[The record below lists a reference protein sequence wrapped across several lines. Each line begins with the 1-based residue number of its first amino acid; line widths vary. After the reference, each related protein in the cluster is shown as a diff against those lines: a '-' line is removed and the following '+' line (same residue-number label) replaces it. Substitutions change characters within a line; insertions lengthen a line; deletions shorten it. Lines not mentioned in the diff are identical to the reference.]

1 MISKSLIGLQIWSDK
16 VKESRSQK
24 KSKMV
29 HHLDERILMRIEEY
43 RWYINGIANKYIVK
57 KEGKET
63 GSGMRYGSQ
72 KSTDSNNREK
82 CESVEKNK
90 ETIEMF
96 KQRYQK

>member
-1 MISKSLIGLQIWSDK
+1 
-16 VKESRSQK
+16 
-24 KSKMV
+24 
-29 HHLDERILMRIEEY
+29 
-43 RWYINGIANKYIVK
+43 
-57 KEGKET
+57 
-63 GSGMRYGSQ
+63 MRYGSQ